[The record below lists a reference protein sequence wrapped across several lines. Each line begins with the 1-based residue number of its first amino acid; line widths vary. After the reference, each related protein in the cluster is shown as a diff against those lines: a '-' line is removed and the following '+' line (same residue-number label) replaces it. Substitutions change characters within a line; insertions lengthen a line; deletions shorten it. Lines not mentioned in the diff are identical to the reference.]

1 MHSSPTV
8 LDGVVYVGSE
18 DGNVY
23 AADAATGA
31 LRWIYQTGAG
41 VHSAP
46 VVSDGVVYVGSGDSY
61 LYALDA
67 SGPES
72 P

>member
-1 MHSSPTV
+1 M
-8 LDGVVYVGSE
+8 
-18 DGNVY
+18 Y

-41 VHSAP
+41 VYSSP

-61 LYALDA
+61 LYALDT